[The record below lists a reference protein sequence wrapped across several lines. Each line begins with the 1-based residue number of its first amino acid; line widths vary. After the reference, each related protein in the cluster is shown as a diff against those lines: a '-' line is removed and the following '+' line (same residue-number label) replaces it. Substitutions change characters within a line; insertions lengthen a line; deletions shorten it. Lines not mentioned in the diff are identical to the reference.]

1 MKFIKTK
8 LDGAFII
15 ELEKSDDERGFFS
28 NMWDKKKFQENNLNV
43 DLTECNI
50 AFTKKKGTIRGLHY
64 QISPFEGAKL
74 VRCTKGRIWDMIV
87 DLRPTSKTFKQW
99 INVELS
105 SDNYK
110 LNYIPEGC
118 AHGYQTLEDNC
129 EVFYLMSQV
138 YNLDYECGIKYS
150 DPAFK
155 ITFPLEATMI
165 SEKDDSWESFKI

>member
-43 DLTECNI
+43 NLTECNI
-50 AFTKKKGTIRGLHY
+50 VFTKKKGTIRGLHY
-64 QISPFEGAKL
+64 QISPYDGAKL
-74 VRCTKGRIWDMIV
+74 VRCTKGRIWDVTV

-129 EVFYLMSQV
+129 EVLYLMSQV

-155 ITFPLEATMI
+155 ITFPREATMI
-165 SEKDDSWESFKI
+165 SEKDDSWEPFKI

>member
-1 MKFIKTK
+1 MEFIKTK

-28 NMWDKKKFQENNLNV
+28 NMWDKKKFQENYLNV

-74 VRCTKGRIWDMIV
+74 VRCTKGRIWDVTV

-118 AHGYQTLEDNC
+118 AHGYQT
-129 EVFYLMSQV
+129 
-138 YNLDYECGIKYS
+138 
-150 DPAFK
+150 
-155 ITFPLEATMI
+155 
-165 SEKDDSWESFKI
+165 

>member
-1 MKFIKTK
+1 MEFIKTK

-28 NMWDKKKFQENNLNV
+28 NMWDKKKFQENYLNV

-74 VRCTKGRIWDMIV
+74 VRCTKGRIWDVTV
-87 DLRPTSKTFKQW
+87 DLRPTSKTFKQL
-99 INVELS
+99 INFELS
-105 SDNYK
+105 SYNYK

-129 EVFYLMSQV
+129 EVFYLVSQV

>member
-43 DLTECNI
+43 DLTESNI
-50 AFTKKKGTIRGLHY
+50 VFTKKKGTIRGLHY

-74 VRCTKGRIWDMIV
+74 VRCTKGRIWDVAV

>member
-8 LDGAFII
+8 LDGVFII

-43 DLTECNI
+43 GLDECNI

-74 VRCTKGRIWDMIV
+74 VRCTKGHIWDVMV

-110 LNYIPEGC
+110 LSYIPEGC

-129 EVFYLMSQV
+129 EVLYLMSQV

-150 DPAFK
+150 DPTFK

>member
-1 MKFIKTK
+1 MKLIKTK
-8 LDGAFII
+8 LDRAFII
-15 ELEKSDDERGFFS
+15 ELEKSEDERGFFS
-28 NMWDKKKFQENNLNV
+28 NIWSKKIFQENNLNI
-43 DLTECNI
+43 DITELNMG
-50 AFTKKKGTIRGLHY
+50 FNKKKGTIRGLHY
-64 QISPFEGAKL
+64 QSAPYEGAKL
-74 VRCTKGRIWDMIV
+74 VRCTKGRIWDVTV

>member
-8 LDGAFII
+8 LDGAFTV
-15 ELEKSDDERGFFS
+15 ELERSDDERGFFS

-50 AFTKKKGTIRGLHY
+50 AFTKKTGTIRGLHY
-64 QISPFEGAKL
+64 QTSPYDGAKL
-74 VRCTKGRIWDMIV
+74 VRCTKGRIWDVTV

-155 ITFPLEATMI
+155 ITFPFEATMI
-165 SEKDDSWESFKI
+165 SEKDDSWKPFKI

>member
-15 ELEKSDDERGFFS
+15 ELEKSDDERGIFS
-28 NMWDKKKFQENNLNV
+28 NMWDKKKLQENNLNV

-74 VRCTKGRIWDMIV
+74 VRCTKGRIWDVTV

-110 LNYIPEGC
+110 LNYITEGC

-138 YNLDYECGIKYS
+138 YNLDYERGIKYS
-150 DPAFK
+150 DPTFK
-155 ITFPLEATMI
+155 ISFPLQTTMI
-165 SEKDDSWESFKI
+165 SEKDASWKPF